1 MAGWGRGRGSGIG
14 GGNTIP
20 PSPFFFSC
28 AAQSKGN
35 NPCLKSYMTTR
46 KLDGRNGICSYH
58 GVRVVT
64 RDDWLHGRVVPD
76 RDEQLGR
83 TAVSMCGTEIRTRPF
98 LACATLTD
106 ILAKCRMDSL
116 PSCGSD
122 DLKSNFPFRIS
133 RTP

>member
-1 MAGWGRGRGSGIG
+1 MGAGEGVGDRGWKHDS
-14 GGNTIP
+14 P
-20 PSPFFFSC
+20 PPPFFFSC

-98 LACATLTD
+98 LACATLTNRH
-106 ILAKCRMDSL
+106 LSQVQNGF
-116 PSCGSD
+116 S
-122 DLKSNFPFRIS
+122 PFLWE
-133 RTP
+133 